1 MKQLEKKT
9 TTAFN
14 KKIFL
19 LGQDKEGTNYW
30 LEAPSWDCGWYW
42 GFAYIETYT
51 DNRRPNVAKD
61 ISSHSHFDSM
71 FMNGPENT
79 YDQFKNFFVKT
90 TLTDD
95 EIWELCDYMKTFYTL
110 RAVAELFG
118 RGYSY
123 YTEQAKVDGLIQLEQ
138 VDQINKVHLPE
149 IFQRIE
155 KLLS

>member
-42 GFAYIETYT
+42 GFGYIETYT
-51 DNRRPNVAKD
+51 NNRRPNIAKD

-71 FMNGPENT
+71 FMNGPGNT
-79 YDQFKNFFVKT
+79 SDQFKNFFVKT
-90 TLTDD
+90 TLTDN

-110 RAVAELFG
+110 KTVAELFG

-123 YTEQAKVDGLIQLEQ
+123 YTARAKVDGLIQLEQ

>member
-42 GFAYIETYT
+42 GFGYIETYT
-51 DNRRPNVAKD
+51 NNRRPNIAKD

-71 FMNGPENT
+71 FMNGPENAR
-79 YDQFKNFFVKT
+79 DQFKNFFVKT
-90 TLTDD
+90 TLTDN

-110 RAVAELFG
+110 KTVAELFG

-123 YTEQAKVDGLIQLEQ
+123 YTARAKVDGLIQLEQ

>member
-9 TTAFN
+9 MTAFN

-42 GFAYIETYT
+42 GFGYIETYT
-51 DNRRPNVAKD
+51 NNRNPGMAKD
-61 ISSHSHFDSM
+61 INSHSHFDSM
-71 FMNGPENT
+71 FMNGPENVR
-79 YDQFKNFFVKT
+79 DQFKNFFVKT

-110 RAVAELFG
+110 KTFAELFR

-123 YTEQAKVDGLIQLEQ
+123 YTERAKVEGLIQVEQ

>member
-42 GFAYIETYT
+42 GFGYIETYT
-51 DNRRPNVAKD
+51 NNRRPNIAKD

-71 FMNGPENT
+71 FMNGPENAR
-79 YDQFKNFFVKT
+79 DQFKNFFVKT
-90 TLTDD
+90 ALTDN

-110 RAVAELFG
+110 KTVAELFG

-123 YTEQAKVDGLIQLEQ
+123 YTAQAKVDGLIQLEQ